1 MSGEEDAAFSAGRKI
16 FRPCY
21 CVDEDSIADAGK
33 GRLLLISAGM
43 MKIPLSPLHG
53 SDDALFLLLRG
64 LFCCSAREGNLT
76 KATPAEKL
84 ILQLSMA
91 GEEGVIFSAGV
102 VAVGAERKPA
112 ALAARINPLPFPEGL
127 VLFLLQR
134 VRVVMFKLCLWRKRV
149 VAGVV
154 WCQARKEESEDKVS
168 SPMFCSCKPQ
178 TGEERKVA
186 KGQ

>member
-16 FRPCY
+16 FRHCY

-43 MKIPLSPLHG
+43 MKIPLSSLYG
-53 SDDALFLLLRG
+53 IKS
-64 LFCCSAREGNLT
+64 CCSAREGNLT
-76 KATPAEKL
+76 NATSAEKL

-91 GEEGVIFSAGV
+91 GEKGAAFSAGV
-102 VAVGAERKPA
+102 VAAGAERKPA
-112 ALAARINPLPFPEGL
+112 ALAAKINPLPFPEGL

-149 VAGVV
+149 AAGVV
-154 WCQARKEESEDKVS
+154 WSQARKEESEDKVS
-168 SPMFCSCKPQ
+168 SLMFCSCKPQ

>member
-16 FRPCY
+16 FRHCY

-53 SDDALFLLLRG
+53 IKS
-64 LFCCSAREGNLT
+64 CCSAREGNLT
-76 KATPAEKL
+76 NATPAEKL

-91 GEEGVIFSAGV
+91 GEEGAAFSAGV
-102 VAVGAERKPA
+102 VVAGAERKPA
-112 ALAARINPLPFPEGL
+112 ALAARIKLLPFPEGL

-149 VAGVV
+149 AAGVV
-154 WCQARKEESEDKVS
+154 WSQARKEESEDTVS

-178 TGEERKVA
+178 TGEERKVT